1 MYKIVN
7 WIIYCA
13 IRVGS
18 SAANRVRIVEIEIGI
33 PKWKWVKNKQGVVQ
47 ERMTHWRARN
57 PFFFLF
63 PQNSIF
69 VFLCFDVIKS
79 KEKKGEKKVENNETK
94 WQVQSVINRNDF
106 LAHFYDITPQSRA
119 KCGTVLNVWWSKSCW
134 GIKSRRVGGKMI
146 FLYFI
151 FMYKLW

>member
-1 MYKIVN
+1 MRNKGWVICSQSRENCGN
-7 WIIYCA
+7 WNRYTKMEVSKNQTG
-13 IRVGS
+13 RGS
-18 SAANRVRIVEIEIGI
+18 
-33 PKWKWVKNKQGVVQ
+33 
-47 ERMTHWRARN
+47 RAYDALTRSQS
-57 PFFFLF
+57 FFFLLF
-63 PQNSIF
+63 QKSIF
-69 VFLCFDVIKS
+69 VFMCFDVIKTI
-79 KEKKGEKKVENNETK
+79 EKKGKKKVENNETK